1 MAKLLL
7 KGEKNMKKSLIG
19 LFGLAALVITGCTP
33 VTPSSETPSSELP
46 SSSETT
52 PSESSS
58 ELPSSEVPPV
68 SSEEPSSEPQPS
80 EEPAITL
87 TIAAALEIDAQ
98 PPYTF
103 TYIGEKIRIEDAT
116 LTTIFG
122 DKAFIQQSFGE
133 TVGDLANMEIHVA
146 DWGECTGTRQI
157 VTVEGTLADVGGHA
171 VLEDAVIVEVNGDA
185 DTGTYYW
192 PGVDRSKWDGN
203 FNRSF
208 HGFWFTAN
216 VQLVSIPTTVVAG
229 TAQTF
234 QVVFPGEDNDA
245 TNPNNTFLID
255 VTIPAEITENE
266 ATYINEWLGGLY
278 YVLNESTKEWEEVQ
292 GEPIAVGDY
301 VEMFAM
307 CDYTDYVASF
317 VFNGSSALNSA
328 PVEIDNVFTTWADV
342 AIEELI
348 VDGEGFAF
356 MEDSNAYSYV
366 VDDSRWGTSVY
377 DPENSAIFV
386 TAYTYD
392 AEGLSEYVINAVTE
406 AEWQVAD
413 YSESDGVVIAAN
425 ADGLSI
431 YVWLYTEGYIEFY
444 FQGVSTYMVSQN
456 SADAVA
462 GIEDYADLYGVRVDT
477 ETEEYIEHT
486 TAFAPIETVIDDFE
500 LTGVQPY
507 MAEVDYLAR
516 VEDEGEVALLVEGL
530 AFVFVAENEGAASAL
545 TAAYEQYVFYNFEE
559 ANLPFLAN
567 FGLQNTSGLYNAETQ
582 EFVFASRT
590 QAIGGGLYI
599 TQYQFVV
606 LNDMYAEYLVELP
619 SAPTGEYDPVTILE
633 DILAGIG
640 GQAIE
645 NENYW
650 VMSPTEVTSSSYID
664 EVTADETVELYNEL
678 ISSLPAYLIVVGE
691 TTLGE
696 NDFAVTLTTDDG
708 SVEVY
713 INVYYD
719 ANFECVT
726 IDIKITLTSGTGNE
740 GTVSLAESA
749 IKHIAS
755 QLFGVDSP
763 VEGTHY
769 LCREAGVYYTG
780 GSFGTRYTPEQAI
793 SFAAQ
798 FVPEGFFVYSTPH
811 ETQVAEDGTMGYVTS
826 YVSEDYTVMIEF
838 TTYTNASGETI
849 LSVFAYEIA

>member
-103 TYIGEKIRIEDAT
+103 TYIGEKIRIEDAK

-171 VLEDAVIVEVNGDA
+171 VLEDAVIVEVNADA

-208 HGFWFTAN
+208 HGYWFTAN

-278 YVLNESTKEWEEVQ
+278 YVLNESTSEWEEVQ

-317 VFNGSSALNSA
+317 VFNGSSALNTK

-425 ADGLSI
+425 DDGLII

-456 SADAVA
+456 SADAIA

-590 QAIGGGLYI
+590 EAIGGGLYI

-606 LNDMYAEYLVELP
+606 LNDLYASSLIETNSGTNSDAAFTV
-619 SAPTGEYDPVTILE
+619 LE
-633 DILAGIG
+633 DIFTVLGA
-640 GQAIE
+640 QPVE
-645 NENYW
+645 NENYFY
-650 VMSPTEVTSSSYID
+650 VNGSY
-664 EVTADETVELYNEL
+664 
-678 ISSLPAYLIVVGE
+678 SAYLSIEEDASAEAVPALFEELLSVLPEYLVVVDTVQNSE
-691 TTLGE
+691 S
-696 NDFAVTLTTDDG
+696 DYKVTLTTEDG
-708 SVEVY
+708 SIEVV

-719 ANFECVT
+719 DFFECIN
-726 IDIKITLTSGTGNE
+726 IDIKITPASTSGE
-740 GTVSLAESA
+740 LSEAEA
-749 IKHIAS
+749 TIKYIAS
-755 QLFGVDSP
+755 ILFGGVDP

-769 LCREAGVYYTG
+769 INGGEGHYWTAGSLNGFTTREEVIENIV
-780 GSFGTRYTPEQAI
+780 PLLI
-793 SFAAQ
+793 
-798 FVPEGFFVYSTPH
+798 PEGF
-811 ETQVAEDGTMGYVTS
+811 TQHGEVAESQIAEDGTMGLT
-826 YVSEDYTVMIEF
+826 VSFVNSSYTVEIIF
-838 TTYTNASGETI
+838 TVYINPNTGLVTLQVDVITLA
-849 LSVFAYEIA
+849 

>member
-1 MAKLLL
+1 
-7 KGEKNMKKSLIG
+7 MKKSLIG

-33 VTPSSETPSSELP
+33 VTSSSETPSSEIP
-46 SSSETT
+46 SSETT

-58 ELPSSEVPPV
+58 ELPSSEVESEQPSESTGDS
-68 SSEEPSSEPQPS
+68 SSEEP
-80 EEPAITL
+80 AVTL

-103 TYIGEKIRIEDAT
+103 TYIGERIRIEDAT

-122 DKAFIQQSFGE
+122 EKAFIQQALGE
-133 TVGDLANMEIHVA
+133 TVADLANLEIHVA

-171 VLEDAVIVEVNGDA
+171 VLEDAVIVSAESG

-208 HGFWFTAN
+208 HGYWFTAN

-278 YVLNESTKEWEEVQ
+278 YVLNESTQEWEEVQ

-342 AIEELI
+342 GIEELI

-377 DPENSAIFV
+377 DPENSAIIV

-456 SADAVA
+456 SADVVA
-462 GIEDYADLYGVRVDT
+462 GVEDYAELYGVRVDT

-486 TAFAPIETVIDDFE
+486 TAFAPIETVIADFE

-567 FGLQNTSGLYNAETQ
+567 FGLSNTSGLYNAETQ
-582 EFVFASRT
+582 EFVFANRT

-606 LNDMYAEYLVELP
+606 LNDLYASSLIETNGGTNNSDAAFTV
-619 SAPTGEYDPVTILE
+619 LE
-633 DILAGIG
+633 DIFAVLGA
-640 GQAIE
+640 QPVE
-645 NENYW
+645 NENYFY
-650 VMSPTEVTSSSYID
+650 VNGSYSAFLSIEED
-664 EVTADETVELYNEL
+664 ASAEAVPGLFEEL
-678 ISSLPAYLIVVGE
+678 ISVLPEYLVVVDTFQYSE
-691 TTLGE
+691 ADYE
-696 NDFAVTLTTDDG
+696 VTLTTTDG
-708 SVEVY
+708 SIEVV
-713 INVYYD
+713 INIYYD
-719 ANFECVT
+719 DFFECIN
-726 IDIKITLTSGTGNE
+726 IDIKITPVSTSGE
-740 GTVSLAESA
+740 LSEAEAAIRYIAGT
-749 IKHIAS
+749 
-755 QLFGVDSP
+755 LFGGVDP
-763 VEGTHY
+763 VEGQHY
-769 LCREAGVYYTG
+769 ISEGEGYYWTAGSLKGFTTREEVIETVV
-780 GSFGTRYTPEQAI
+780 PMLI
-793 SFAAQ
+793 
-798 FVPEGFFVYSTPH
+798 PEGF
-811 ETQVAEDGTMGYVTS
+811 TQYGDVKESQIAQDGTMGLTATYVNSTFTIGIFF
-826 YVSEDYTVMIEF
+826 TVYINPNTGLVTLQVEVV
-838 TTYTNASGETI
+838 TLA
-849 LSVFAYEIA
+849 